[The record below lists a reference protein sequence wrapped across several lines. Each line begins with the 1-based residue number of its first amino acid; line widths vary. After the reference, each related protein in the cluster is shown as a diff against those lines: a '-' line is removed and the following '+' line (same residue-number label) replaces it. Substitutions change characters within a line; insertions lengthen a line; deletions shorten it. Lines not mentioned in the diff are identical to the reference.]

1 MAETDLSFCCCDC
14 VFLYYNSVSLK
25 SILIAFGKECEW
37 TQFHLLSHFESFLRK
52 CAPSIYSC
60 NAVMLIMLLMT
71 NIAPA
76 YFLLLAQY
84 VVNAWCQV
92 ILFSEKKKIP
102 KFQRLEQLCHHIPEC
117 VAVFLCVRCVLIF
130 ICVWP
135 WLSFSCASMS
145 VCHILLKKLSNY
157 IPLNASSLHKNTI
170 VLPRLIGWHRM

>member
-1 MAETDLSFCCCDC
+1 M
-14 VFLYYNSVSLK
+14 SLK
-25 SILIAFGKECEW
+25 SVLIALGKECEW
-37 TQFHLLSHFESFLRK
+37 TQFHLSSHFESFLRK
-52 CAPSIYSC
+52 YAPCTYSC

-92 ILFSEKKKIP
+92 ILFSEKKKFP
-102 KFQRLEQLCHHIPEC
+102 KFQRLEHAIIYLN
-117 VAVFLCVRCVLIF
+117 VLLFLCVRCVLIF

-135 WLSFSCASMS
+135 WLSFSHASMS
-145 VCHILLKKLSNY
+145 VCHVLLKKWVSNY

-170 VLPRLIGWHRM
+170 VLLRLIGWHRM